1 MGLRTSVYLTDELEA
16 AWKASGVPLGELV
29 RRGLGERAP
38 EQAAAAGA
46 AEAVRDEIRAALA
59 GLAMQGGVDALESL
73 GDELQDRI
81 DRAVE
86 RALRKMQGG

>member
-1 MGLRTSVYLTDELEA
+1 MGKRTSIYLADDVA
-16 AWKASGVPLGELV
+16 AGLKASGETGNAVL
-29 RRGLGERAP
+29 RRGLGLERPDVAL
-38 EQAAAAGA
+38 A
-46 AEAVRDEIRAALA
+46 RRAA
-59 GLAMQGGVDALESL
+59 VDALESL